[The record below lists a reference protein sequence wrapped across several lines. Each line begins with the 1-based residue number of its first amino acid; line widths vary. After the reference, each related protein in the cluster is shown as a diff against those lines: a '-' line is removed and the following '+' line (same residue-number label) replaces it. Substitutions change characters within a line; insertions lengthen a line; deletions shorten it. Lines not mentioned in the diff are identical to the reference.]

1 MEKESVFDKQ
11 KKQTLKS
18 LNDLSRKGSF
28 DYSINE
34 FLTKLNNHLDYFT
47 LSSCS
52 GRVLVIKAQMVSND
66 L

>member
-28 DYSINE
+28 DHSINE

-52 GRVLVIKAQMVSND
+52 GRVLVIKAQMESND